1 MNVTP
6 VLLKSS
12 SDLPAQRART
22 GGFALLITITLL
34 SFVVLLLVGLATYT
48 RIETAISG
56 NTQKQ
61 AQARQNALLAL
72 DVALGQLQ
80 KHAGPDQRVTSTAAS
95 FGGGT
100 GTNRYTGVWDATTSG
115 TPPTT
120 WLVSGNETNALAIK
134 PTSSLNATNA
144 VELVGLKTSG
154 LANDVRAPL
163 VPITTVGV
171 PGQATTATIGRYAW
185 WVGDQGVKAPVAVPD
200 KSGTVTYSPWTD
212 SERIRQ
218 QISLGAPASDTTAAT
233 VFDAQSSTNTNLVS
247 RLPTTNQLTFLNKS
261 TTGTVGLAGLQARF
275 HDWSS
280 NNFNVLANTSSNSAG
295 LRQDLSLD
303 PSLLGTAAQAWLD
316 YSTYMEA
323 PADAASSAFPP
334 MPDITTSSMRRR
346 YVMQPGPPAISPVLS
361 FFLLS
366 FNVRTLPTDKNNP
379 SATPQPVQ
387 VRARGAFSL
396 WNPYSSALVPEE
408 LQLEITGLPATL
420 RLDNQTT
427 PDDSKSI
434 PFSSL
439 FENNEA
445 IRIRLPWSTETAS
458 GSSAA
463 DQRFSWLPGRTY
475 SWTIKEDLTDS
486 TPSAN
491 GFDSELNSQNIDSV
505 SGAGIQRTIP
515 GLIIDGSDQCHLEFL
530 STSQL
535 KINLVAVRPSG
546 NVIIARFTSP
556 EFEAFT
562 TTARN
567 LGSFTY
573 SPSFVFRLAENENGA
588 GAWLASTDL
597 REPSL
602 PASAYVFGTDGSVL
616 GGNPALYENTKQIS
630 APERLLDRDVAS
642 ITYNEDVPVFEL
654 PRLPILSL
662 GMLQHLPVDGARPF
676 SIGNSWGAATTINS
690 ISSGQ
695 LFDQFFFSGLV
706 SSVNPTGLGST
717 LVLPNPLLRVSPR
730 TSTGAATTVND
741 LRSPID
747 ARSSKYFLQGGAFN
761 LNSTSIAAWSSV
773 LRTVRFTSPA
783 TAFKYLKLEENT
795 GTASIDASN
804 PEEIPLTVQSTDA
817 HFFRFSQS
825 AQETYQ
831 AEAGLSAGGSTGIT
845 PPKTELFR
853 QGMVTLDSTKVQ
865 TLATKITAAIR
876 AHQSASGPFRT
887 LEEFLSPSANA
898 TTSLLEQAIADAG
911 INVDSDFNPI
921 EFSSQFLTQGDI
933 MTALAPVLFPRS
945 DTFVIRTY
953 GEAVNPATGV
963 TEGKAWCEAT
973 VQRIP
978 EYFDPAEDAT
988 VAPADLTSTLN
999 QNLGRRFKVVSF
1011 RWLTRSDI

>member
-1 MNVTP
+1 VPPAFLN
-6 VLLKSS
+6 SS
-12 SDLPAQRART
+12 SALPAQRART

-48 RIETAISG
+48 RIETAISS

-80 KHAGPDQRVTSTAAS
+80 KHAGPDQRVTATSAS

-100 GTNRYTGVWDATTSG
+100 GTNRYTGIWDATTSG
-115 TPPTT
+115 TAPTT

-134 PTSSLNATNA
+134 PTTSLNATNA
-144 VELVGLKTSG
+144 AELVGLKTSA

-185 WVGDQGVKAPVAVPD
+185 WVGDQGVKAPIAVPD
-200 KSGTVTYSPWTD
+200 KSGSVTYSPWTD

-233 VFDAQSSTNTNLVS
+233 IFDGQSSTNTTLVS
-247 RLPTTNQLTFLNKS
+247 RLPTTNQLAFLNKS
-261 TTGTVGLAGLQARF
+261 TTGTLGLAGLQARF

-316 YSTYMEA
+316 YTTYMEA
-323 PADAASSAFPP
+323 PADAATSAFPP
-334 MPDITTSSMRRR
+334 TPDITASSMRRR

-427 PDDSKSI
+427 PDDSQSI

-439 FENNEA
+439 FENNGA
-445 IRIRLPWSTETAS
+445 IRIRLPWSTDTAS

-491 GFDSELNSQNIDSV
+491 GFDSELNSQNIESV

-515 GLIIDGSDQCHLEFL
+515 DLIIDGSDQCHLELL

-546 NVIIARFTSP
+546 NVSIASFTSP

-573 SPSFVFRLAENENGA
+573 SPSFVFRLAENENGP
-588 GAWLASTDL
+588 GAWLASSDL

-654 PRLPILSL
+654 PRLPLLSL
-662 GMLQHLPVDGARPF
+662 GMLQHLAVDVARPF

-690 ISSGQ
+690 IPSGQ

-706 SSVNPTGLGST
+706 SGVNPTGLGST

-730 TSTGAATTVND
+730 ISTGAATTVND

-747 ARSSKYFLQGGAFN
+747 ARSSKYLLQGGAFN
-761 LNSTSIAAWSSV
+761 LNSTSIAAWASV
-773 LRTVRFTSPA
+773 LRTVRFTTAA
-783 TAFKYLKLEENT
+783 TAFKYLEAAATT
-795 GTASIDASN
+795 GTASASG
-804 PEEIPLTVQSTDA
+804 ETALAVQSTDA

-825 AQETYQ
+825 AQETYK
-831 AEAGLSAGGSTGIT
+831 AEAGQSAGGSTGIT

-853 QGMVTLDSTKVQ
+853 QGMVTLSSAQVQ
-865 TLATKITAAIR
+865 NLATKITAAIR
-876 AHQSASGPFRT
+876 VHQSSSGPFRT

-911 INVDSDFNPI
+911 INVDSDGNPI

-978 EYFDPAEDAT
+978 EYFDSSEDAT
-988 VAPADLTSTLN
+988 VAPADLTKELN

>member
-1 MNVTP
+1 
-6 VLLKSS
+6 VL
-12 SDLPAQRART
+12 RART

-56 NTQKQ
+56 NSQKQ

-80 KHAGPDQRVTSTAAS
+80 KNAGPDQRVTATAAS
-95 FGGGT
+95 FGGVT

-115 TPPTT
+115 KTPTT

-134 PTSSLNATNA
+134 PTTTLTATNA
-144 VELVGLKTSG
+144 VELVGLKTSV
-154 LANDVRAPL
+154 LSNDVRAPL

-171 PGQATTATIGRYAW
+171 PGQSTSTTFGRYAW
-185 WVGDQGVKAPVAVPD
+185 WVGDQGVKAPVALPD
-200 KSGTVTYSPWTD
+200 KSGSVSYSPWTD

-218 QISLGAPASDTTAAT
+218 QISLGAPASDTTAVT
-233 VFDAQSSTNTNLVS
+233 VFDAQSSSNTTLVS
-247 RLPTTNQLTFLNKS
+247 RLPTTNQMTFLNKS
-261 TTGTVGLAGLQARF
+261 TTGTLGLAGLQARF

-280 NNFNVLANTSSNSAG
+280 NNFNVLANTASNSAG

-303 PSLLGTAAQAWLD
+303 ASLLGSSAQAWLD
-316 YSTYMEA
+316 YVTYMEA
-323 PADAASSAFPP
+323 PADGTTSVFPP
-334 MPDITTSSMRRR
+334 IPDITASSMRRR

-366 FNVRTLPTDKNNP
+366 FNVRTLPTDKNTP
-379 SATPQPVQ
+379 SDTPQPVQ

-396 WNPYSSALVPEE
+396 WNPYSSALAPEE

-427 PDDSKSI
+427 PEDSRSI

-439 FENNEA
+439 FENNGA
-445 IRIRLPWSTETAS
+445 IRIRLPWSTDTAS
-458 GSSAA
+458 GSNAA

-475 SWTIKEDLTDS
+475 SWTIKENLTDS
-486 TPSAN
+486 TPPGN
-491 GFDSELNSQNIDSV
+491 GFDSQLNSQNIDSV

-515 GLIIDGSDQCHLEFL
+515 GLIMDGSDQCHLEF
-530 STSQL
+530 SSASQL

-546 NVIIARFTSP
+546 NVIIASFTSP
-556 EFEAFT
+556 EFESFT

-573 SPSFVFRLAENENGA
+573 SPSFVFRLAENENGPGSWLT
-588 GAWLASTDL
+588 GADL
-597 REPSL
+597 REPNL
-602 PASAYVFGTDGSVL
+602 PGSAYVFGTNGSVL
-616 GGNPALYENTKQIS
+616 GANPALYENTKIIS

-690 ISSGQ
+690 IPSGQ

-706 SSVNPTGLGST
+706 NGVNPTGSGST
-717 LVLPNPLLRVSPR
+717 LVLPNPLIRVSPR
-730 TSTGAATTVND
+730 NSAGAATMVSD
-741 LRSPID
+741 LRGLID
-747 ARSSKYFLQGGAFN
+747 ARSSKYLLQGGSFN
-761 LNSTSIAAWSSV
+761 LNSTSIAAWASV
-773 LRTVRFTSPA
+773 LRSVRFTTPA
-783 TAFKYLKLEENT
+783 TAFKYLEADATT
-795 GTASIDASN
+795 GTATTMGESTLS
-804 PEEIPLTVQSTDA
+804 VQSTDA

-825 AQETYQ
+825 AQETYK
-831 AEAGLSAGGSTGIT
+831 AEAGQSAGGSTGVT

-853 QGMVTLDSTKVQ
+853 QGMVSLNSAQVQ
-865 TLATKITAAIR
+865 TLATKITTAIR
-876 AHQSASGPFRT
+876 AYHSLSGPFRT

-911 INVDSDFNPI
+911 INVDSDGNSI

-963 TEGKAWCEAT
+963 SEGKAWCEAL

-978 EYFDPAEDAT
+978 DYFDPADDAT